1 MVLLHTDFTHHY
13 STMGLLQSAWFYITM
28 LWLYFTLLE
37 STVLSIWSTSLY
49 FTLQYSTMALLPS
62 TWFYNILPWLYFT
75 PFDSTWL
82 SIGSTSFY
90 FTAHNSTI
98 ALLHS
103 IWLFIT
109 VPCLYFTLATLLY
122 IIQPWIYFPPL
133 DSIWHSIGSTSF
145 YFTAH
150 NSDIALHHLTPHYC
164 TIPLLHST

>member
-1 MVLLHTDFTHHY
+1 MVLLHYTSLIITLPWVYF
-13 STMGLLQSAWFYITM
+13 SLLDS
-28 LWLYFTLLE
+28 TLLCYG
-37 STVLSIWSTSLY
+37 STSL
-49 FTLQYSTMALLPS
+49 FLNLQYSPFDLLHYTS
-62 TWFYNILPWLYFT
+62 LYNTLPWVYFT

-122 IIQPWIYFPPL
+122 IILPWIYFPPL
-133 DSIWHSIGSTSF
+133 DCIWHSIGSTSF

-150 NSDIALHHLTPHYC
+150 NSDIALHHLIPHYC
-164 TIPLLHST
+164 TMPLLHST